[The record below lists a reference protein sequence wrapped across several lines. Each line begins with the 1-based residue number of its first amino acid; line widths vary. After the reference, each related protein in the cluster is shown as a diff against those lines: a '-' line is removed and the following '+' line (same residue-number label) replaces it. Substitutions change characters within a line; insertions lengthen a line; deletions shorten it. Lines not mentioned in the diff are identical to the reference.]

1 MLSERGLRCN
11 LYSKINSTIPV
22 ANIREQSIG
31 SEGVHVIASD
41 GSEFHATVEE
51 CRAMLQPPGQSFTAS
66 ERRAIGAAWISDA
79 LGADMVPAESITLDS
94 DDDGTPTGLE
104 VR

>member
-1 MLSERGLRCN
+1 M
-11 LYSKINSTIPV
+11 

-31 SEGVHVIASD
+31 ADGVHIIASD

-66 ERRAIGAAWISDA
+66 ERRAIGAAWIADT
-79 LGADMVPAESITLDS
+79 LGADMVPADTITLDS
-94 DDDGTPTGLE
+94 DADGTPTGLE